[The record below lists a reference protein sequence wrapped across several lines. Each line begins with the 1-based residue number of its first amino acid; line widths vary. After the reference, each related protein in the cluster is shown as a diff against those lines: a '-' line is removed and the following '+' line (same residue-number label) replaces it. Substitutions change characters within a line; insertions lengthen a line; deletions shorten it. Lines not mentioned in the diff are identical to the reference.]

1 MSRIFHRHYFT
12 LGNALSFVFC
22 VYLQNAKTEDYT
34 TQYNDIHDMNSSENF
49 VRTCTANVA

>member
-34 TQYNDIHDMNSSENF
+34 TQYNDIHDMNSSEKF